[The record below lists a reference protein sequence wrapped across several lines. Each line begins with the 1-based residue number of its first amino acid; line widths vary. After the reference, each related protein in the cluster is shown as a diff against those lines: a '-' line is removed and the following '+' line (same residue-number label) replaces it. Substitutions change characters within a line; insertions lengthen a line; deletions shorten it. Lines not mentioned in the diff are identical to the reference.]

1 MQSVICSNKTFTVL
15 FSQLNQSSLLSA
27 EEIDYNELQEKI
39 FVMDNYFS
47 MGKVNTAIQEAD
59 ALLFLLKMAVEQG
72 DVNRNLIQVSRVD

>member
-1 MQSVICSNKTFTVL
+1 MQSAICSNKTFTVL

-27 EEIDYNELQEKI
+27 EDIDYNELQEKI

>member
-1 MQSVICSNKTFTVL
+1 MQSVICSNKTLTVL

-72 DVNRNLIQVSRVD
+72 DVKRNLIQVSRVD

>member
-1 MQSVICSNKTFTVL
+1 M
-15 FSQLNQSSLLSA
+15 LSE

-47 MGKVNTAIQEAD
+47 MGKVNTAIQQAD

>member
-27 EEIDYNELQEKI
+27 EDIDYNELQEKI

>member
-27 EEIDYNELQEKI
+27 EEIDDNELQEKI

-72 DVNRNLIQVSRVD
+72 DVNRNLLQVSRVD

>member
-1 MQSVICSNKTFTVL
+1 MQSVICSNKTFIVF

-39 FVMDNYFS
+39 FVMDSYFS

-72 DVNRNLIQVSRVD
+72 DVNRNLLQVSRVD

>member
-27 EEIDYNELQEKI
+27 EDIDYNELQEKI

-59 ALLFLLKMAVEQG
+59 ALLFLLKKAVEQG
-72 DVNRNLIQVSRVD
+72 DVNRNLLQVSRVD

>member
-72 DVNRNLIQVSRVD
+72 DVEPTSSK

>member
-1 MQSVICSNKTFTVL
+1 MQSVICSNKTSTVL
-15 FSQLNQSSLLSA
+15 LSQLNQSSLLSA

-72 DVNRNLIQVSRVD
+72 DVNRNLLQVSRVD

>member
-47 MGKVNTAIQEAD
+47 MGKVNTAIQEAE

-72 DVNRNLIQVSRVD
+72 DVNRNLLQVSRVD

>member
-27 EEIDYNELQEKI
+27 EDIDYNELQEKI

-47 MGKVNTAIQEAD
+47 MGKVNTAIQQAD

>member
-1 MQSVICSNKTFTVL
+1 MQSVICSNKTFIVL

-27 EEIDYNELQEKI
+27 EEIDYNELQEKV

-72 DVNRNLIQVSRVD
+72 DVNRNLLQVSSVD

>member
-1 MQSVICSNKTFTVL
+1 MQSVICSNKTFIVL

-59 ALLFLLKMAVEQG
+59 ALLFLLKIAVEQG
-72 DVNRNLIQVSRVD
+72 DVNRNLLQVSSVD

>member
-47 MGKVNTAIQEAD
+47 MGKLNTAIQEAD

-72 DVNRNLIQVSRVD
+72 DVNRNLLQVSRVD

>member
-15 FSQLNQSSLLSA
+15 LSQLNQSSLLSA

-72 DVNRNLIQVSRVD
+72 DVNRNLLQVSRVD

>member
-47 MGKVNTAIQEAD
+47 MGKVNTAIQQAD

-72 DVNRNLIQVSRVD
+72 DVNRNLLQVSRVD

>member
-47 MGKVNTAIQEAD
+47 MGKVNTAIQEAE

>member
-15 FSQLNQSSLLSA
+15 FSQLNQSYLLSA

-72 DVNRNLIQVSRVD
+72 DVNRNLLQVSRVD

>member
-15 FSQLNQSSLLSA
+15 FSQLNQSSLLLA

-72 DVNRNLIQVSRVD
+72 DVNRNLLQVSRVD

>member
-27 EEIDYNELQEKI
+27 EDIDYNELQEKI

-72 DVNRNLIQVSRVD
+72 DVNRNLLQVSRVD

>member
-1 MQSVICSNKTFTVL
+1 MQSVICSNKTFIVL

-47 MGKVNTAIQEAD
+47 MGKVNTAIQEAE

-72 DVNRNLIQVSRVD
+72 DVNRNLLQVSSVD

>member
-15 FSQLNQSSLLSA
+15 SSQLNQSSLLSA

-72 DVNRNLIQVSRVD
+72 DVNRNLLQVSRVD

>member
-1 MQSVICSNKTFTVL
+1 MQSAICSNKTFTVL

>member
-47 MGKVNTAIQEAD
+47 MGKVKTAIQEAD

>member
-15 FSQLNQSSLLSA
+15 LSQLNQSSLLSA

-47 MGKVNTAIQEAD
+47 MGKVNTAIQQAD

>member
-1 MQSVICSNKTFTVL
+1 MQSVICSNKTFIVL
-15 FSQLNQSSLLSA
+15 FSQLNQSSLLLA

-72 DVNRNLIQVSRVD
+72 DVNRNLLQVSSVD

>member
-27 EEIDYNELQEKI
+27 EEIDYNELQKKV

-72 DVNRNLIQVSRVD
+72 DVNRNLLQVSRVD

>member
-59 ALLFLLKMAVEQG
+59 ALLFLLKKAVEQG
-72 DVNRNLIQVSRVD
+72 DVNRNLLQVSRVD

>member
-15 FSQLNQSSLLSA
+15 FSQLNQSSLCSA

-47 MGKVNTAIQEAD
+47 MGKVNTAIQEAE

-72 DVNRNLIQVSRVD
+72 DVNRNLTQVSRVD